1 MQRRAASR
9 GLPFSCTFFS
19 GRLKNRP
26 FVYLRPAPGL
36 KDSGMKR
43 VKLAVLKNTFDEQL
57 SAEYG
62 AEVLGP
68 CPKMKAGQV
77 FYADHASSDQFFNE
91 AWKAV

>member
-1 MQRRAASR
+1 
-9 GLPFSCTFFS
+9 
-19 GRLKNRP
+19 
-26 FVYLRPAPGL
+26 
-36 KDSGMKR
+36 MKR